1 MEASDN
7 NYEDLIVHKKKIYAI
22 NRLGEIFRII
32 DSRMQLVKLPVPPC
46 GNGDRKHLVECGGE
60 IYVVNRL
67 VDRSIRVIDFK
78 VHRLDEG
85 ERRWVYVDN
94 LGNYSFIVYTKS
106 NHTILVSLFKLC
118 TQDFINAFSYIYI

>member
-67 VDRSIRVIDFK
+67 VDRSIRVIDFE
-78 VHRLDEG
+78 VYRLDEG

-94 LGNYSFIVYTKS
+94 LGNYSFIVYKIKPY
-106 NHTILVSLFKLC
+106 N
-118 TQDFINAFSYIYI
+118 FSFLIQTV